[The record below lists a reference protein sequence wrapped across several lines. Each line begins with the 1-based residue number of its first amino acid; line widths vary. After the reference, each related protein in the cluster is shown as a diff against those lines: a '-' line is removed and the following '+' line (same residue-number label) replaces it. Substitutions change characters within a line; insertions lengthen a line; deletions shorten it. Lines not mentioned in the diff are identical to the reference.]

1 MTTWVIDLVLPDS
14 LDDPV
19 AVPVEG
25 GVTKNVVGVQP
36 IIIPEVAKNV
46 KRNRGASKHKWFFS
60 FFFLDLRRV
69 QNPYVH
75 DV

>member
-1 MTTWVIDLVLPDS
+1 MTTGVIDLVLPDS

-25 GVTKNVVGVQP
+25 GVTKNVVVRVQP

-46 KRNRGASKHKWFFS
+46 KRRNRGASKHK
-60 FFFLDLRRV
+60 
-69 QNPYVH
+69 
-75 DV
+75 